1 MTYQEFC
8 SSFLTRL
15 TEKKALGVKPGEIQF
30 YPEGLS
36 DGDEGYDEQFVR
48 ETNLRY
54 NQTESGVLIGDYV
67 TVTKTKSE
75 KLSQVSR
82 FSLEEL
88 YDRQEE
94 EGWDSVW
101 RYVQGSIKAAGEMLE
116 TGVLEQM
123 QNYELI
129 RDKLLIRPIYFSD
142 CRRELK
148 EYVYERYGDV
158 ALVLYLTVYDGE
170 NGLGTIKVP
179 RTTVDGWR
187 LPRKRVWEDAMLNTY
202 VTAPPRLYLDPMDC
216 VGAPYE
222 KGEFMSENSGI
233 QMLSP
238 ERAPLLT
245 TTRKLNGAIAM
256 FYPGVKER
264 LAKLSGG
271 SYYVAFTS
279 VHEACIHPAGSIL
292 PIRILRSLKHLNR
305 TCGEE
310 ERLSQKVFFYNAENG
325 SFKTVEF

>member
-8 SSFLTRL
+8 SSFLTQL
-15 TEKKALGVKPGEIQF
+15 TEKRELGVKPGEVQF

-36 DGDEGYDEQFVR
+36 EGDVRYDEQFVR

-54 NQTESGVLIGDYV
+54 NQTESDVLIGDYV
-67 TVTKTKSE
+67 TVAKAKNE
-75 KLSQVSR
+75 QMKQISR

-88 YDRQEE
+88 YDRQVA
-94 EGWDSVW
+94 EGWESVW
-101 RYVQGSIKAAGEMLE
+101 KQVQDSLHAAGEMME

-123 QNYELI
+123 HNYEQI
-129 RDKLLIRPIYFSD
+129 RDKLVIRPVCFND
-142 CRRELK
+142 CRRELR

-170 NGLGTIKVP
+170 RGLGTVKVP
-179 RTTVDGWR
+179 RTTADGWK

-202 VTAPPRLYLDPMDC
+202 VAAPPRLYLDPVDC
-216 VGAPYE
+216 IHAPYE
-222 KGEFMSENSGI
+222 KGEFMSENSAI
-233 QMLSP
+233 QKLDP

-245 TTRKLNGAIAM
+245 TTRKLNGAIAI

-264 LAKLSGG
+264 LARLSGG

-279 VHEACIHPAGSIL
+279 VNEACIHPAGTIL

-305 TCGEE
+305 TCGEA
-310 ERLSQKVFFYNAENG
+310 ERLSQKVFFYDAEDG

>member
-36 DGDEGYDEQFVR
+36 DGDEGYDERFVR

-216 VGAPYE
+216 VGAPYG

-238 ERAPLLT
+238 ER
-245 TTRKLNGAIAM
+245 RR
-256 FYPGVKER
+256 F
-264 LAKLSGG
+264 
-271 SYYVAFTS
+271 
-279 VHEACIHPAGSIL
+279 
-292 PIRILRSLKHLNR
+292 
-305 TCGEE
+305 
-310 ERLSQKVFFYNAENG
+310 
-325 SFKTVEF
+325 